1 MNAQPGP
8 ARPMIRGARV
18 FLRASERADIPTFVR
33 WLNDGETASYL
44 SLRAPMS
51 EAQEEGWYERML
63 AAQGRDG
70 YHFVI
75 CRLEDGLAVGTIGL
89 FELDA
94 NNGSAGLGISIGEKQ
109 LWSQGLGTD
118 AVLALLD
125 FGFGELRL
133 ERIWLDVFESNPRAR
148 RSYEKC
154 GFVVEGTK
162 RRAVYR
168 QGTFQDI
175 QLMSILREEW
185 SAQQR
190 KRSWDYTD
198 DKPAP

>member
-1 MNAQPGP
+1 MSAESGQ

-63 AAQGRDG
+63 ASQGRDG

-75 CRLEDGLAVGTIGL
+75 CRLEDRLAVGTIGL
-89 FELDA
+89 FELDRD
-94 NNGSAGLGISIGEKQ
+94 NGSAGLGISIGEKQ

-118 AVLALLD
+118 AVLTLLD

-133 ERIWLDVFESNPRAR
+133 ERIWLDVFDYNPRAR

-154 GFVVEGTK
+154 GFKLEGIK
-162 RRAVYR
+162 RRAVYS
-168 QGTFQDI
+168 QGSFHDI
-175 QLMSILREEW
+175 QLMSILRDEW

-190 KRSWDYTD
+190 KRSWDYED
-198 DKPAP
+198 DRPAR